1 MKMKKKSFLKL
12 LRSQAKVQK
21 IQFFFYYFLFVYP
34 HKNQAQMIGRYGWNL
49 TIWLTL
55 FPQKYLAMH
64 MNLQNSLLCM

>member
-1 MKMKKKSFLKL
+1 MKMKKLQEKVSNENEKKSFLKL

-49 TIWLTL
+49 TI
-55 FPQKYLAMH
+55 
-64 MNLQNSLLCM
+64 